1 MQACAY
7 LDQRLSLL
15 QPGRTVMEQLQD
27 ACPGTPVDVLRT
39 RLAWLGLAARQVEQ
53 PAGRLSGGEQ
63 LKAAL
68 ACALHAEPPAPLLLL
83 DEPCNH
89 LDLPSLQALEAMLR
103 GYAGTL
109 VVVSHD
115 EDFLQAIGLTDRLVW
130 SPQGWRMEP
139 A

>member
-1 MQACAY
+1 MRACAY

-15 QPGRTVMEQLQD
+15 QPGRTVMEELQD